1 MFLLTNSWFGRSGSN
16 NSRRAEIKEKFTGEV
31 GKIGKRKKKTV
42 GFRLLMKIFFP
53 KDSTYSLL

>member
-31 GKIGKRKKKTV
+31 GKIGKREKNGGISV
-42 GFRLLMKIFFP
+42 AHEDFF
-53 KDSTYSLL
+53 S